1 MHTHH
6 RAAYA
11 ALAAAL
17 LLAPAAP
24 AQNGTQPSPQQDP
37 ITYPAAR
44 RSDQTDD
51 YFGTR
56 VADPY
61 RWLEDVDSPETR
73 AWVEAQRQVTGAYLS
88 ALPEREPIRRR
99 LTELYDY
106 PKYGVP
112 FREGGRT
119 FWTQNTGLQN
129 QSVLYVQDAPS
140 AAPRVLLDPN
150 RFSTDGTVALSTYRV
165 SHDGRL
171 IAYATSAAGSDW
183 ETVHVRDVAT
193 GRDLPDSLNWLKFT
207 GLPWTHDN
215 RGFFYSRYDAPTSG
229 NLMTNENQY
238 QKLYYHR
245 LGTPQSA
252 DRLVAQD
259 SAHPMGRFGAQ
270 VTEDGRYAVIY
281 QSEGTDPRN
290 RARVIDLGSPT
301 MPRLDA
307 PARPLFTEFDAAYDL
322 VGNDGPVFY
331 VLTDKDSPRK
341 RIVAVDVRNPAPA
354 SWRTIVPQGRDAIE
368 DAALVG
374 NRFVVSSLKDAHSD
388 VRLYTLAG
396 QPAGTLTLPGIGSL
410 GAVSGRRADRDF
422 YYSFVSFLQPS
433 SVFRYSLATGRTETV
448 RAPRLSF
455 DPGRYVT
462 EQVFVTSKDG
472 TKVPMFITHRRGMP
486 LNGENPTLLYA
497 YGGFNISMT
506 PFFSPG
512 AIVWME
518 MGGAYA
524 VANLRG
530 GSEYGEEWHAAGTHE
545 HKQNVFDDFI
555 AAAQYLESQHYTRPG
570 KLAIQGGSNGGL
582 LIGAVL
588 NQRPELFG
596 VAFPQVGVMDMLRF
610 HRFTVGRGWISDYGS
625 SETEAGFR
633 TLYAYSPLHNI
644 RPGTC
649 YPPTLVTTAD
659 HDDRVVPG
667 HSFKYAATLQ
677 AAQGCANPTLIRIE
691 TRAGH
696 GAGKP
701 TSKTIEE
708 ISDMWA
714 FAAHHLGMAAPTH

>member
-1 MHTHH
+1 MLRAT
-6 RAAYA
+6 RAAQA
-11 ALAAAL
+11 ALLAAAL
-17 LLAPAAP
+17 LAPVAP
-24 AQNGTQPSPQQDP
+24 AQNGAPPATAQPAPA
-37 ITYPAAR
+37 YPAAR
-44 RSDQTDD
+44 RADQADD

-73 AWVEAQRQVTGAYLS
+73 AWVEAERQVTGRYLA

-129 QSVLYVQDAPS
+129 QSVLYVQDSPGAT
-140 AAPRVLLDPN
+140 PRVLLDPN
-150 RFSTDGTVALSTYRV
+150 TLSSDGTVALSTYRV
-165 SHDGRL
+165 SPDGRL
-171 IAYATSAAGSDW
+171 MAYGISAAGSDW
-183 ETVHVRDVAT
+183 QVARVRDVAT
-193 GRDLPDSLNWLKFT
+193 GRDLPDSLQWLKFSS
-207 GLPWTHDN
+207 LPWTHDG
-215 RGFFYSRYDAPTSG
+215 RGFFYSRYDEPTSG
-229 NLMTNENQY
+229 NALTNENQF

-259 SAHPMGRFGAQ
+259 REHPMWRFSAQ

-281 QSEGTDPRN
+281 QSEGTDPRS
-290 RARVIDLGSPT
+290 RVSVIDLGGAAA
-301 MPRLDA
+301 PRVDA
-307 PARPLFTEFDAAYDL
+307 PARPLFTEFDAAYD
-322 VGNDGPVFY
+322 VIGNDGPVFY
-331 VLTDKDSPRK
+331 VRTDKDAPRA
-341 RIVAVDVRNPAPA
+341 RIIAVDLRTPAPA
-354 SWRTIVPQGRDAIE
+354 GWRTVVPQAADAME
-368 DAALVG
+368 DVALVG
-374 NRFVVSSLKDAHSD
+374 SRFVVSYLKDARSD
-388 VRLYTLAG
+388 VRLFSLTG
-396 QPAGTLTLPGIGSL
+396 QPRGSLTLPGIGSI
-410 GAVSGRRADRDF
+410 GSISGRRADRDF
-422 YYSFVSFLQPS
+422 YYSYVSFLNPS
-433 SVFRYSLATGRTETV
+433 TVFRHDLATGRTETV
-448 RAPRLSF
+448 RAPRLTF
-455 DPGRYVT
+455 DASRFVT
-462 EQVFVTSKDG
+462 EQVFVRSKDG
-472 TKVPMFITHRRGMP
+472 TRVPMFVTHRRGMP
-486 LNGENPTLLYA
+486 MNGENPTLLYA

-506 PFFSPG
+506 PYFSP
-512 AIVWME
+512 AALVWLE
-518 MGGAYA
+518 MGGVYA

-530 GSEYGEEWHAAGTHE
+530 GSEYGEEWHQAGTHE

-555 AAAQYLESQHYTRPG
+555 AAAEYLQAQHYTRPG

-582 LIGAVL
+582 LIGAVM

-633 TLYAYSPLHNI
+633 TLYAYSPLHNL
-644 RPGTC
+644 RQGAC

-667 HSFKYAATLQ
+667 HSFKYAAALQ
-677 AAQGCANPTLIRIE
+677 AAQGCANPTLVRIE

-701 TSKTIEE
+701 TSKVIEE
-708 ISDMWA
+708 IADMWA
-714 FAAHHLGMAAPTH
+714 FAAHHLGMSAPTR